1 MSHDTRGAGDM
12 GLIPLLPQ
20 FQTCP
25 PHIHTFIH
33 SHYTCMHTIP
43 HRLTC
48 PATHTKIYPA
58 HTHPHPGH
66 HQTQKDPP
74 HILTHRNH
82 YTVYTKHLDT
92 HHIYT
97 HILYHTDPSHTHNHM
112 SCTLHTYPPCP
123 QVNTTNTHTT
133 PHRHTYCTSQ
143 THIIYPPTTTYT
155 THMLYTP
162 PHFVIKHSPETA
174 R

>member
-1 MSHDTRGAGDM
+1 MSHNARAAGDM
-12 GLIPLLPQ
+12 GLLPLLPQ

-48 PATHTKIYPA
+48 PATHTKIYPP

-82 YTVYTKHLDT
+82 YTVHTTHLDT

-97 HILYHTDPSHTHNHM
+97 DTIPHRLLTHTQSYVMHITHLSPMTSSEHNQH
-112 SCTLHTYPPCP
+112 
-123 QVNTTNTHTT
+123 THTT
-133 PHRHTYCTSQ
+133 PHRHTYYTSQ